1 MKLKKQG
8 EGKKIM
14 MLGKTVFIAK
24 SADIVGKVKLGNFI
38 SVWFQTVIRGD
49 VDTITIGDRTNI
61 QDGTVVHVAHGHP
74 TVIGEGVSIGHSAII
89 HGCEIGNN
97 VLVGMGAIILNGA
110 KIGDNSIVGAGS
122 LVTQGKIFSPNSLI
136 MGSPAQKVRDLSE
149 DEIQSIRDN
158 AEEYLDI
165 MKGYM

>member
-1 MKLKKQG
+1 
-8 EGKKIM
+8 M

-61 QDGTVVHVAHGHP
+61 QDGTVVHVAPGHP
-74 TVIGEGVSIGHSAII
+74 TVIGEGVSIGHNAII

-97 VLVGMGAIILNGA
+97 VLIGMGTIILNGA

-122 LVTQGKIFSPNSLI
+122 LVTQGKIFPPNSLI
-136 MGSPAQKVRDLSE
+136 IGSPAKKIRDLSE
-149 DEIQSIRDN
+149 AEIQSIRDN
-158 AEEYLDI
+158 AEEYLDT